1 MLEWNVYNESFN
13 KKEMQ
18 IYNVFKHGGFLKG
31 LTQMFKNIKKEEI
44 AQLEKYEQ
52 PLTLK
57 EANKFNNY
65 MEEFENEILR
75 KECLYYFWGKCEYE
89 IVVTSWPPYI
99 NVECI
104 DKLKAEVEE
113 HSSKY
118 NWKQL
123 QINVPLT
130 IGEKISIYDQL
141 RLNWESFKS
150 YVFDHEKEIKKE
162 YNYICKNNNN

>member
-1 MLEWNVYNESFN
+1 
-13 KKEMQ
+13 
-18 IYNVFKHGGFLKG
+18 
-31 LTQMFKNIKKEEI
+31 
-44 AQLEKYEQ
+44 
-52 PLTLK
+52 
-57 EANKFNNY
+57 

-130 IGEKISIYDQL
+130 IGEKISIYEQL

-150 YVFDHEKEIKKE
+150 YVF
-162 YNYICKNNNN
+162 